1 MNVKN
6 NPNKPQVQKS
16 IKDFVTKQT
25 QPDCLEQRKKRRRR
39 KKKPDCLEQN
49 TTPVN
54 QTADLNKKRTPPSIE
69 GKKNTKRAL
78 YFDSSPELV
87 PANHS
92 TPISDTTYQTVDTT
106 ISNSISKNNQ
116 SKMASGDIDP
126 TPPVVGGNPDSV
138 ALIEMENRLLAKLDT
153 MLNDKIT
160 PITAS
165 MNHMQTSVNSLIVS
179 QKAWETHQD
188 EFVKLKE
195 NNRALE
201 NKITKLEIS
210 NTILDQ
216 RLRHVEEQLG
226 GFNIIINGLAEDK
239 WEKEQITINYVY
251 DVISETIDA
260 LDYDT
265 RLKRAKNML

>member
-39 KKKPDCLEQN
+39 KKKSDCLEQN
-49 TTPVN
+49 TTPIN
-54 QTADLNKKRTPPSIE
+54 QTVDINKKRTPPSIE
-69 GKKNTKRAL
+69 GEKNTKRAL
-78 YFDSSPELV
+78 YFDSSPKLV
-87 PANHS
+87 PTNHS

-106 ISNSISKNNQ
+106 NSISKNNQ
-116 SKMASGDIDP
+116 SKMASGGIDP
-126 TPPVVGGNPDSV
+126 TSPAMGGNPESA

-179 QKAWETHQD
+179 QKAWQSCPRKQD
-188 EFVKLKE
+188 HK
-195 NNRALE
+195 
-201 NKITKLEIS
+201 T
-210 NTILDQ
+210 
-216 RLRHVEEQLG
+216 
-226 GFNIIINGLAEDK
+226 
-239 WEKEQITINYVY
+239 
-251 DVISETIDA
+251 
-260 LDYDT
+260 
-265 RLKRAKNML
+265 